1 MKKSL
6 PEMKEDLLRK
16 VYESALKS
24 AKACEHE
31 SEKYAI
37 YKEAAN
43 VFSFAT
49 ERNRETESGTTPSS
63 R

>member
-1 MKKSL
+1 MSKKSL

-24 AKACEHE
+24 AKECENE
-31 SEKYAI
+31 GAKYAI

-49 ERNRETESGTTPSS
+49 ERNKETE
-63 R
+63 

>member
-1 MKKSL
+1 MAKKSL
-6 PEMKEDLLRK
+6 QEMKEDLLRK

-24 AKACEHE
+24 AKECDKE
-31 SEKYAI
+31 SDKYAI

-49 ERNRETESGTTPSS
+49 ERCVTVTESRPTP
-63 R
+63 

>member
-1 MKKSL
+1 MKKTL

-24 AKACEHE
+24 AKECENE
-31 SEKYAI
+31 GAKYAI

-49 ERNRETESGTTPSS
+49 ERNKETE
-63 R
+63 

>member
-1 MKKSL
+1 MARKTIN
-6 PEMKEDLLRK
+6 EMKEDLLEK

-24 AKACEHE
+24 AEACGDEK
-31 SEKYAI
+31 EKYAI

-49 ERNRETESGTTPSS
+49 ERNKEAE
-63 R
+63 